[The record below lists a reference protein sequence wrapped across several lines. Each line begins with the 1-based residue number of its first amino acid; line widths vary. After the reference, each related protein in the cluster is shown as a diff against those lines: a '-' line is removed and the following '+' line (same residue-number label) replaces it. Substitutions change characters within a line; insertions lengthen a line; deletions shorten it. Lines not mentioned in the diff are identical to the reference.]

1 MTAFELMA
9 KLLFNKDEYDR
20 GMDEAESR
28 AESAGS
34 TIAHGLGVATA
45 AVGAAI
51 GTAALGV
58 GRLTVASV
66 RAYGEYEQLAGGIS
80 KLFGDASEE
89 LMEYASNAYAT
100 AGMDANTYMQSVTS
114 FSAALINSLDGD
126 TERAAEIADMAMRDL
141 SDNANTF
148 GTATVEE
155 LSNIYSALARGS
167 FQTLDSLNLGYAGT
181 QEGMVQLIND
191 SGIFEEKLEDLSNV
205 SFDDM
210 LLAIHEVQEQMN
222 IAGTTENEAASTIQ
236 GSINM
241 LTASWRNLVIGMAD
255 ADADLGGLID
265 NVVNSATIAVDNLLP
280 AISQALSGIA
290 TLIERVAPMI
300 SDMLPDLIDQILP
313 PLLSAAIQITN
324 ALVRALPSI
333 LSTVSRAIPQLLN
346 TLIPTILQLIPQL
359 ISAGAQLLGGLMR
372 GIIDNADLL
381 LSAVTDVIFLMANEI
396 LTPENISNFVEMTT
410 QMILTIS
417 EVILENAPLILASV
431 VMIIS
436 NVLIAL
442 SESLP
447 DILDQITLFII
458 NLGEQLGSD
467 LWDIFGNSLLIV
479 GQGMQNIWNE
489 IVSKIDGVKTS
500 ISDAFVTITAW
511 VSDGIDGWVTFF
523 SDGFWNIYDTVTEN
537 LYSIFDIFVSV
548 FDDIKT
554 TVSGAIDFVKGLFDF
569 EWSLP
574 PIELP
579 HFNIQGG
586 VAPYGLGG
594 QGTFPSISVEWYKK
608 AYDQPMILNDPTIFG
623 FGGGK
628 ALGGGDGYGGEL
640 VMGYNQLLD
649 AIREASNTT
658 VVVPVYI
665 GGEQIDEFVVNSNQR
680 NDFISGGRG

>member
-51 GTAALGV
+51 GAAAVGV

-66 RAYGEYEQLAGGIS
+66 QAYGEYEQLAGGIS
-80 KLFGDASEE
+80 KLFGDASNE

-241 LTASWRNLVIGMAD
+241 LTASWQNLVIGMAD
-255 ADADLGGLID
+255 ADADLGGLIN
-265 NVVNSATIAVDNLLP
+265 NVVDSATIAVDNLLP

-290 TLIERVAPMI
+290 TLIERVAPMV

-346 TLIPTILQLIPQL
+346 TLIPTVLQLIPQL

-396 LTPENISNFVEMTT
+396 LTPENISNFVEMAT

-417 EVILENAPLILASV
+417 EAILENAPLILASV

-479 GQGMQNIWNE
+479 GQGMQNIWNK
-489 IVSKIDGVKTS
+489 IVEKIDGVKTS
-500 ISDAFVTITAW
+500 ISDAFVSITTW
-511 VSDGIDGWVTFF
+511 VTDGIDGWVSFF
-523 SDGFWNIYDTVTEN
+523 SDGFDNIYNTVS
-537 LYSIFDIFVSV
+537 SILNDVLGVFSTIWDDAKSV
-548 FDDIKT
+548 
-554 TVSGAIDFVKGLFDF
+554 VSGAIEFIQGLFDF

-574 PIELP
+574 PIQLP
-579 HFNIQGG
+579 HFSIQGG